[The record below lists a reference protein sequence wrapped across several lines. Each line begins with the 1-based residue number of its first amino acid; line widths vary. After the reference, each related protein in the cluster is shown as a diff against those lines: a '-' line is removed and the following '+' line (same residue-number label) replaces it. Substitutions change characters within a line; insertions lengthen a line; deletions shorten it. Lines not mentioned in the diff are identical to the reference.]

1 MEYVTMTLTRHRL
14 VSLPEPPSEELLQ
27 EEFLYN
33 DDEPT
38 QKLASVVKE
47 EKKKSSW
54 LKLALRIAVAVVLFV
69 FIFKNVD
76 WANMVTTLAHADD
89 AFLLLGLSAGLSCM
103 IFSVYGWRALLLG
116 ERIRTDM
123 ARLIN
128 LYMVG
133 LAFSNFLPTSMG
145 GDTVKVFYV
154 GSESGNMTGAA
165 SAGLMTR
172 ITSFTGMLLIAV
184 PAVLILHDKLDKT
197 IVETFLLMSL
207 MLALVLIGVMV
218 FALLLPRLSTRF
230 LSSKWTKNKIVET
243 VLKVLTAM
251 NATLT
256 RPGTLIAGII
266 FGMLFW
272 VASFLNYYGYGLALG
287 MNVPLSFYMI
297 AIPFVSIVGAL
308 PISIN
313 GYGVTEGT
321 FAWLFLTSAHVS
333 YSTSF
338 LLALL
343 MDVQVLLWSVIGG
356 GIYLQMNLNAR
367 TNGVRNG

>member
-54 LKLALRIAVAVVLFV
+54 FKLLLRIAVAAVLFF
-69 FIFKNVD
+69 FIFKSVK
-76 WANMVTTLAHADD
+76 WADLVTTLMHAND
-89 AFLLLGLSAGLSCM
+89 AFLLLGLSAGLVCM
-103 IFSVYGWRALLLG
+103 VFSVYGWRSLLLG

-154 GSESGNMTGAA
+154 GSEAGNMPGAA

-184 PAVLILHDKLDKT
+184 PAVIILHDKLDKT
-197 IVETFLLMSL
+197 IVATFLFMSL
-207 MLALVLIGVMV
+207 MLAIVLVGIMV
-218 FALLLPRLSTRF
+218 FAMLLPRLSTRF
-230 LSSKWTKNKIVET
+230 LSSKWTKNKVVEM

-251 NATLT
+251 NATLM

-272 VASFLNYYGYGLALG
+272 VASFLNYYGYALALG
-287 MNVPLSFYMI
+287 VNVPLSFYMI

-313 GYGVTEGT
+313 GYGVQEGAFVAIFT
-321 FAWLFLTSAHVS
+321 TAHVNP
-333 YSTSF
+333 STSL
-338 LLALL
+338 LLALVL
-343 MDVQVLLWSVIGG
+343 DAQVLLWSVIGG
-356 GIYLQMNLNAR
+356 GIYLKMNFNAR